1 MLEFGQAAKDSAS
14 AAGDAIKDGSEETF
28 LEDVVEASREVP
40 VVVDF
45 WAPWCA
51 PCKTLGPMLERAVA
65 AAKGRVRMVKIDVDR
80 NRKLAEMLARQGL
93 PIQSIPAVVAFYKGQ
108 VADMFQGA
116 LPESEI
122 KAFIDRIKELA
133 GGGET
138 DAIESAEALLAEGA
152 AVEAAQIFAAIL
164 RDDPEN
170 PAAFAGMA
178 RAHVAMGDLDQA
190 EAILNGAPAEIGD
203 ASEIEAVFAQIRLA
217 RQAANVGP
225 ASELRARVDA
235 DPGDHEARFELAQAM
250 HAGGD
255 VQGAID
261 ELLELFRRDREWN
274 DGAAKKQL
282 LTIFEAAKPQDPIAL
297 DGRRR
302 LSSLI
307 FA

>member
-1 MLEFGQAAKDSAS
+1 MLEFGQAAKDSAF
-14 AAGDAIKDGSEETF
+14 AAGDAIKDGTEETF
-28 LEDVVEASREVP
+28 LEDVVEASKEVP

-65 AAKGRVRMVKIDVDR
+65 AAKGRVKMVKIDVDQ
-80 NRKLAEMLARQGL
+80 NRKLAELLARQGL
-93 PIQSIPAVVAFYKGQ
+93 PIQSIPAVVAFFKGQ

-122 KAFIDRIKELA
+122 KAFIDRIKGLV

-138 DAIESAEALLAEGA
+138 DAIESAEALLSEGA

-164 RDDPEN
+164 RDSPEN

-190 EAILNGAPAEIGD
+190 EAILNGAPAEISD
-203 ASEIEAVFAQIRLA
+203 ASEIETVFAQIRLA
-217 RQAANVGP
+217 RQAAKVGP

-235 DPGDHEARFELAQAM
+235 NPGDHEARFELAQAM

-274 DGAAKKQL
+274 DGAAKKLL
-282 LTIFEAAKPQDPIAL
+282 LTIFEAAKPQDPVAL